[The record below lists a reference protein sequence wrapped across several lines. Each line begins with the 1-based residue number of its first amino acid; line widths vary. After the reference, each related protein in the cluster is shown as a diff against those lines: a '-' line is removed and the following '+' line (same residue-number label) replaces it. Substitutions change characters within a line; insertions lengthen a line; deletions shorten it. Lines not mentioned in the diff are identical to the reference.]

1 VKVLDS
7 LWAHKGDRRVGE
19 LLEARGCEL
28 AVPSGVLLPG
38 LLAHRGGLLQAQGAA
53 LRKEEALVVEALGRA
68 LDAVSGR
75 DARGFFDHCGHPLR
89 GQLP

>member
-38 LLAHRGGLLQAQGAA
+38 LFSPI
-53 LRKEEALVVEALGRA
+53 EEAFSKLKAL
-68 LDAVSGR
+68 L
-75 DARGFFDHCGHPLR
+75 
-89 GQLP
+89 